1 MSCGRATRSF
11 PFRASFINRL
21 NVGKR
26 SSRPTRKIFP
36 IQKISSPATPIAAP
50 AIQFS
55 LLREISA
62 GAQQKTVCN
71 RARGLTRNPV
81 LLSTAPGFVK
91 HGMAV
96 GPTFPLLFPAIATAR
111 EELLRH
117 ADRARQLRGFAKV
130 HPGSARAR

>member
-1 MSCGRATRSF
+1 MKAPNPIG
-11 PFRASFINRL
+11 
-21 NVGKR
+21 
-26 SSRPTRKIFP
+26 RPTYPAVLVAPQRAEP
-36 IQKISSPATPIAAP
+36 WPQLVVCLSDGASPATPIAAP

-117 ADRARQLRGFAKV
+117 ADRA
-130 HPGSARAR
+130 